1 MIMRRLIAGVVL
13 LGLPAVLHA
22 QQQQGAPT
30 EARSS
35 RPAVSPAEALG
46 AVRGRLLLLVE
57 SQEAHFADHGTY
69 TTSLTALHL
78 AGKGQPRSPVV
89 IDITHAAR
97 KGWRAAAWHSAHPNK
112 SCVIFVGKIDQLP
125 IAATKS
131 DARKPDTTQEGQPV
145 CDEP

>member
-1 MIMRRLIAGVVL
+1 MRRFIAGVAL
-13 LGLPAVLHA
+13 LGLPTALHA

-30 EARSS
+30 DAARSS
-35 RPAVSPAEALG
+35 RPAVPATEAIG

-78 AGKGQPRSPVV
+78 AGKGQARSPVV
-89 IDITHAAR
+89 IEIAHAAK
-97 KGWRAAAWHSAHPNK
+97 KGWRAAAWHSAHPSK
-112 SCVIFVGKIDQLP
+112 SCVIFVGKIDHFPVAATRSDGKKP
-125 IAATKS
+125 IA
-131 DARKPDTTQEGQPV
+131 TQEGQAV